1 MNTKHCLPFHTYS
14 RDAKS
19 QQIPLDSAKLATT
32 NALARSLLQEI
43 ADMATTTRFEF
54 FALLPQQSPQEV
66 EEAKALL
73 AASQLEFDSQIEVM
87 ALCRAEGRV
96 VACAGL
102 DHNVIK
108 CVAVAQDFRGES
120 LSLRLGSEIVALAA
134 ERGHFHLF
142 LYSPPHNRDL
152 FRGWGFYPLV
162 EVPGLVLL
170 MENSPIAIT
179 TYCNLLRRQKKPG
192 NRIGCCVLNA
202 NPFTLGH
209 RFLVER
215 AASDCD
221 WVHVFVVGK
230 THRRSLI
237 RTDSPWSLQA

>member
-1 MNTKHCLPFHTYS
+1 MRNLSKF
-14 RDAKS
+14 
-19 QQIPLDSAKLATT
+19 PLITRSLQPP
-32 NALARSLLQEI
+32 NALARSLLREI

-73 AASQLEFDSQIEVM
+73 AASQLEFDSQIEVLV
-87 ALCRAEGRV
+87 LCRVEGRL

-134 ERGHFHLF
+134 ARGHFHLF

-170 MENSPIAIT
+170 MENSPIAID
-179 TYCNLLRRQKKPG
+179 YLLR
-192 NRIGCCVLNA
+192 
-202 NPFTLGH
+202 F
-209 RFLVER
+209 
-215 AASDCD
+215 ASTD
-221 WVHVFVVGK
+221 
-230 THRRSLI
+230 RRSQETGSAVAYSMRI
-237 RTDSPWSLQA
+237 HSRWDTDFSSNARHRTAIGSMCL